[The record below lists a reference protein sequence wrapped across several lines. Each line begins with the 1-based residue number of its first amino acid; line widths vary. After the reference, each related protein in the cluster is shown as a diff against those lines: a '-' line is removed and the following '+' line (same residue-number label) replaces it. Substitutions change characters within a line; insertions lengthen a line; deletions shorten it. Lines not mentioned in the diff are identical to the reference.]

1 MKKEILNIIDKIQLS
16 QNKIFITHYSR
27 KQLENFQ
34 IFFDIES
41 NLSDLKH
48 EEDDYYRLEYKENNA
63 LDLLGKLKE
72 FSADIIDKINTFGN
86 YAEPFSFK
94 VAKTKENAVIPSKTH
109 TSDTGYDLTII
120 DIVKEIGNVTLY
132 DTGIKVSPSFGWY
145 FDVVPRSSII
155 KSGYI
160 LANSV
165 GVIDSQYKNSI
176 MIGLVKIDQTMP
188 DIELP
193 MRIAQLIPRQ
203 RTHAEP
209 IVVNEKGLGGFG
221 STN

>member
-1 MKKEILNIIDKIQLS
+1 M
-16 QNKIFITHYSR
+16 
-27 KQLENFQ
+27 
-34 IFFDIES
+34 
-41 NLSDLKH
+41 
-48 EEDDYYRLEYKENNA
+48 
-63 LDLLGKLKE
+63 
-72 FSADIIDKINTFGN
+72 
-86 YAEPFSFK
+86 
-94 VAKTKENAVIPSKTH
+94 
-109 TSDTGYDLTII
+109 
-120 DIVKEIGNVTLY
+120 TLY

-209 IVVNEKGLGGFG
+209 IVVNEKDFDNSLRGLGGFG